1 MKRKS
6 IISILCITAMVL
18 GLVGCGSSS
27 GSSSSESAAA
37 ETTQTEEAEPAQ
49 EEAAAA
55 EETASTDFPTST
67 MTIICPYAAGG
78 GSDLALRILAQV
90 GETQFGQTI
99 NVENVTGGSGS
110 IGLVE
115 TLGRDADGYTM
126 GMSSVDLITLPL
138 LGLAPAEVTRDAFEQ
153 ICIVNGEAAAIIV
166 PADSPYETMEDFV
179 QAAVDNPGTI
189 QLANAGMGNIWHLAA
204 IGIELDSGAS
214 FNHIP
219 YDGASSAIVDVLGGH
234 VDAVICSI
242 PEAAANITSGDLK
255 VLGVAANERLEAYPD
270 VPTFKES
277 GVDLTIMAVRGI
289 TVSSDTPADV
299 VAALQ
304 SGFEEAINT
313 EECKTLVEEAGM
325 TYMPLNAEE
334 SNALLD
340 EMSGS
345 FEEII
350 TAYLAAE

>member
-1 MKRKS
+1 MKKRSIVS
-6 IISILCITAMVL
+6 IICAAIMIV
-18 GLVGCGSSS
+18 GLAGCGSKPAP
-27 GSSSSESAAA
+27 EP
-37 ETTQTEEAEPAQ
+37 ENTAEPAA
-49 EEAAAA
+49 EAAENA
-55 EETASTDFPTST
+55 EPAETASTDFPSST

-90 GETQFGQTI
+90 GEEQFGQTI

-115 TLGRDADGYTM
+115 MLGRDADGYTM

-138 LGLAPAEVTRDAFEQ
+138 LGLAPAEVTRDAFKQ
-153 ICIVNGEAAAIIV
+153 ICIINGEAAAIIV
-166 PADSPYETMEDFV
+166 PADSQYDTMEDFV

-204 IGIELDSGAS
+204 IGIELDTGAA

-219 YDGASSAIVDVLGGH
+219 YDGAANAIVDVLGGH

-289 TVSSDTPADV
+289 TAKADTPAEV
-299 VAALQ
+299 LEVLQ
-304 SGFEEAINT
+304 SGFDEAIHT
-313 EECKTLVEEAGM
+313 DACKKLVEEAGM

-334 SNALLD
+334 ADALLN

-350 TAYLAAE
+350 AAYQESQ

>member
-1 MKRKS
+1 MKKRS
-6 IISILCITAMVL
+6 VARILCAVITAAL
-18 GLVGCGSSS
+18 LAGCGSSQE
-27 GSSSSESAAA
+27 GSPA
-37 ETTQTEEAEPAQ
+37 EGKEQAEEPAKETEETSGPAENK
-49 EEAAAA
+49 
-55 EETASTDFPTST
+55 STDFPSST

-78 GSDLALRILAQV
+78 GSDLALRILAQT
-90 GETQFGQTI
+90 GEEQFGQTI

-115 TLGRDADGYTM
+115 MLGRDADGYTM

-138 LGLAPAEVTRDAFEQ
+138 LGLAPAEVTRDAFKQ

-166 PADSPYETMEDFV
+166 PADSKYETMEEFV

-189 QLANAGMGNIWHLAA
+189 QLGNAGMGNIWHLAA
-204 IGIELDSGAS
+204 IGIELDTGAS

-219 YDGASSAIVDVLGGH
+219 YDGAASAIVDALGGH

-255 VLGVAANERLEAYPD
+255 VLGVAANERLESYPD
-270 VPTFKES
+270 VPTFKEN

-289 TVSSDTPADV
+289 TARADTPPEV
-299 VAALQ
+299 LEALQ
-304 SGFEEAINT
+304 SGFDEAIHT
-313 EECKTLVEEAGM
+313 DACRTLVEEAGM

-334 SNALLD
+334 SDALLD

-350 TAYLAAE
+350 AAYLETE